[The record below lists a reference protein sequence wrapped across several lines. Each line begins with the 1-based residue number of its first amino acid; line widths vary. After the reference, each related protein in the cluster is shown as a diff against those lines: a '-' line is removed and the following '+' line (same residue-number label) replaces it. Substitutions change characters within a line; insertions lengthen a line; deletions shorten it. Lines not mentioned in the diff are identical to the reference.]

1 MDPQDVI
8 GEASRLNS
16 RPSSLSPRKENLFD
30 NQQQFSPLTKS
41 NSELSLTSSV
51 GAHSNRNA
59 VYCKHMLTIEGLRAQ
74 LHFNKLEKKNL

>member
-30 NQQQFSPLTKS
+30 KQQQFSPLTKS

-51 GAHSNRNA
+51 GARSNRDT
-59 VYCKHMLTIEGLRAQ
+59 VYCKHVLTIEGLRAQ
-74 LHFNKLEKKNL
+74 LHFNNLEKRNL